1 MEKQFINSQNSLQ
14 GNQSILTDL
23 TIDLNTFNH
32 QEPFTEE
39 DSQFIQDLLNAL
51 GTNNTNIILKQIN
64 ILDTDIFEFTN
75 YIFTFEILGTQITEE
90 QVTSEY
96 LPLISH
102 FMYRYNDSTE
112 NAGSYQ
118 IIHINGTNTFQAFF
132 QIG

>member
-32 QEPFTEE
+32 QEPFTKE
-39 DSQFIQDLLNAL
+39 DSKFIQDLLNAL
-51 GTNNTNIILKQIN
+51 GPNNTDIILKQIN
-64 ILDTDIFEFTN
+64 ILDTNIFGFTN
-75 YIFTFEILGTQITEE
+75 YIFTFKILGTSKREK
-90 QVTSEY
+90 VTSEY

-102 FMYRYNDSTE
+102 FMDRYNDSTE

-118 IIHINGTNTFQAFF
+118 IIHINDNNTFQAFF

>member
-23 TIDLNTFNH
+23 TMDLNTFNH

-39 DSQFIQDLLNAL
+39 DAKFIQDLLDAL
-51 GTNNTNIILKQIN
+51 NTVYDNIILKQIN

-75 YIFTFEILGTQITEE
+75 YLFTFEIPGTIITNDPDISGYSYQINK
-90 QVTSEY
+90 
-96 LPLISH
+96 
-102 FMYRYNDSTE
+102 FMDRYNDSTE

-118 IIHINGTNTFQAFF
+118 IIHIKGTNTFQAFF